1 MTSQAVD
8 PAVPQRLGALLH
20 GFAPVAADADR
31 DITGLALDSRQVK
44 RGDLFFACAGSR
56 VHGMHFVDEVVRAG
70 AAAVVYDAAIAVA
83 PPAAGPGVPLIA
95 VQRLAER
102 LGPIAARFHRE
113 PSRAMTVVGITG
125 TNGKTSCSHYL
136 AQAFS
141 ADGAPCGV
149 LGTLGYGVYGAALR
163 PGSYTTPD
171 ALTLQQEL
179 ARLRDAGAGRV
190 VMEVSSH
197 ALVEGRTLGV
207 EFDAAVFTNL
217 SRDHLD
223 YHGDLHG
230 YGCAKRQLFTV
241 PGLRFAVINRGDS
254 FGRELIDDFGAKLAC
269 TSFALGEA
277 ADVSGEI
284 VASSGA
290 GMTLAIRSR
299 WGEGT
304 LQAGLLGR
312 FNAENLLAVIA
323 VLLLMEVPFA
333 EALRR
338 AALLRPVPGRMERFG
353 GGPGEA
359 LAIVDYAH
367 TPDALSQVLSTLRAH
382 CAGRLICVFGCGGE
396 RDRGKRP
403 LMGAVAARH
412 ADRVIITN
420 DNPRGED
427 PEAVIAEILAGI
439 PSRAGVEVIADR
451 GEAIRAA
458 IALAAEGDVVL
469 VAGKGH
475 EEYQQIGERRLP
487 FSDRAAVVAAMGAGS
502 WQ

>member
-1 MTSQAVD
+1 MATQTADSAT
-8 PAVPQRLGALLH
+8 PQRLAALLH
-20 GFAPVAADADR
+20 GFAPVMPDADR
-31 DITGLALDSRQVK
+31 EITGLALDSRQVK
-44 RGDLFFACAGSR
+44 RGDLFFACAGGR
-56 VHGMHFVDEVVRAG
+56 VHGMRFIDEVVRAG
-70 AAAVVYDAAIAVA
+70 AAAVVYDAESAVT
-83 PPAAGPGVPLIA
+83 PPGAKSDVPLIA
-95 VQRLAER
+95 VQRLADQ
-102 LGPIAARFHRE
+102 LGPIAARFHRQ
-113 PSRAMTVVGITG
+113 PSRDLAVIGITG
-125 TNGKTSCSHYL
+125 TNGKTSCCHYL

-141 ADGAPCGV
+141 ADGTPCGV
-149 LGTLGYGVYGAALR
+149 LGTLGYGVYGALR

-179 ARLRDAGAGRV
+179 ARLRDAGVGRV

-207 EFDAAVFTNL
+207 DFAAAVFTNL
-217 SRDHLD
+217 SHDHLD
-223 YHGDLHG
+223 YHGDLDS
-230 YGCAKRQLFTV
+230 YGRAKRQLFTV
-241 PGLRFAVINRGDS
+241 PGLRFAVINRSDS
-254 FGRELIDDFGAKLAC
+254 FGRKLIDDFGAQLAC

-277 ADVSGEI
+277 ADVSGKI
-284 VASSGA
+284 VASSTA

-304 LQAGLLGR
+304 LQVGLLGR
-312 FNAENLLAVIA
+312 FNAENLLAVLA
-323 VLLLMEVPFA
+323 VLLLMDVPFD
-333 EALRR
+333 EAMRR
-338 AALLRPVPGRMERFG
+338 AGALRPVPGRMERFG
-353 GGPGEA
+353 GGPGQA

-412 ADRVIITN
+412 ADHIILTN
-420 DNPRGED
+420 DNPRGEE
-427 PEAVIAEILAGI
+427 PGAIIAEILAGI
-439 PSRAGVEVIADR
+439 PSMAGVDVVPDR

-458 IALAAEGDVVL
+458 LAMASAGDIVL

-475 EEYQQIGERRLP
+475 EDYQQIGEQRLP
-487 FSDRAAVVAAMGAGS
+487 FSDRAVVGAAMGVRS